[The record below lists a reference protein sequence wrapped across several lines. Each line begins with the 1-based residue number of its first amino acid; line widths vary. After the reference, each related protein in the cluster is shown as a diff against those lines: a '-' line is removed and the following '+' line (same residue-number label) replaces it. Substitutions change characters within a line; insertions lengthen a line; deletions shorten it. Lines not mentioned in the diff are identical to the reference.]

1 MKRSHQS
8 RRRSLVGLRLK
19 HAAILS
25 GMLFCGQAAHAAV
38 IFVQP
43 LQRIR
48 LNNLSSASLDY
59 NIDLN
64 GDGIF
69 DLQHDSSGSSSYL
82 RAWNGTRLLG
92 LRQPFQGVSW
102 YDSQP
107 YPLTT
112 GVSIGVDSPAL
123 FPQYGELSGWQSHPM
138 STPGV
143 ASLHVRY
150 NVGSSGSF
158 LGIRGYLGIEFLIDG
173 QVHYGWMDL
182 DNYSYFQTEI
192 HGWAYE
198 TEPGKAILA
207 GAIPEPS
214 TLLLACVTVGSCLF
228 LRRLCEPTH
237 IFLSPPHQLS
247 DSSSHHIS

>member
-1 MKRSHQS
+1 MKSLQS
-8 RRRSLVGLRLK
+8 PWRSLAGLGPLK

-25 GMLFCGQAAHAAV
+25 GMLLCAQASHAAV

-43 LQRIR
+43 FQRIA
-48 LNNLSSASLDY
+48 LNNLNPATQDY

-64 GDGIF
+64 GDGVF
-69 DLQHDSSGSSSYL
+69 DLQHDSSGRSSFL
-82 RAWNGTRLLG
+82 RTSAGTRLLG

-112 GVSIGVDSPAL
+112 GVSIWEDSPTL
-123 FPQYGELSGWQSHPM
+123 FPQYGALSGWQSHPM
-138 STPGV
+138 GTPGV

-150 NVGSSGSF
+150 NVGTSGSF
-158 LGIRGYLGIEFLIDG
+158 LGIRGFLGIEFLIDG

-182 DNYSYFQTEI
+182 DNYNYFQTEI

-198 TEPGKAILA
+198 SEPGKPIFA
-207 GAIPEPS
+207 GSIPEPS
-214 TLLLACVTVGSCLF
+214 TLLLACVTLGSCLCI
-228 LRRLCEPTH
+228 RRR
-237 IFLSPPHQLS
+237 
-247 DSSSHHIS
+247 

>member
-1 MKRSHQS
+1 VNKSHQS
-8 RRRSLVGLRLK
+8 RWRSLVGLGLK

-43 LQRIR
+43 LKRIA
-48 LNNLSSASLDY
+48 LNSGNPATLDY

-82 RAWNGTRLLG
+82 RTWNGTRLLG
-92 LRQPFQGVSW
+92 LRQPYQNVSW
-102 YDSQP
+102 YESLP
-107 YPLTT
+107 YPLTS
-112 GVSIGVDSPAL
+112 GVSIDEDSPAL
-123 FPQYGELSGWQSHPM
+123 FPQYGALSGWQSHPVGV
-138 STPGV
+138 PGA

-150 NVGSSGSF
+150 NIGSSGSF
-158 LGIRGYLGIEFLIDG
+158 LGIRGYLGIEFFIAG
-173 QVHYGWMDL
+173 QIHYGWMDL
-182 DNYSYFQTEI
+182 DNYQWNQTEI
-192 HGWAYE
+192 RGWAYE

-214 TLLLACVTVGSCLF
+214 ALLFACVTLGSCLF
-228 LRRLCEPTH
+228 VRRRRVAPNPFN
-237 IFLSPPHQLS
+237 IP
-247 DSSSHHIS
+247 